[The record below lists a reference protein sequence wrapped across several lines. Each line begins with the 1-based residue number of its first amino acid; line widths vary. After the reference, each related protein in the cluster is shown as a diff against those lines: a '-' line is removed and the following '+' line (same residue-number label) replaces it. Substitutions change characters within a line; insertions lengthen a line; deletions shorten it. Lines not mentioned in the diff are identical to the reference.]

1 MNVKVDNIVNWRRET
16 LGDIDVIDK
25 EIKRLQNL
33 KTKQN
38 LTDRLRDYLKE
49 MLETQ
54 EVDSYRTATNHIY
67 KRKNGASKN
76 IIDENLFQRIIGY
89 HKRQSLI
96 LSN

>member
-1 MNVKVDNIVNWRRET
+1 MANLYELSESFKELANQDELDPTLLKDTLDSIKAEMNVKVDNIVNWRREI

-33 KTKQN
+33 KKQKQN

-54 EVDSYRTATNHIY
+54 EVDSYR
-67 KRKNGASKN
+67 
-76 IIDENLFQRIIGY
+76 
-89 HKRQSLI
+89 
-96 LSN
+96 